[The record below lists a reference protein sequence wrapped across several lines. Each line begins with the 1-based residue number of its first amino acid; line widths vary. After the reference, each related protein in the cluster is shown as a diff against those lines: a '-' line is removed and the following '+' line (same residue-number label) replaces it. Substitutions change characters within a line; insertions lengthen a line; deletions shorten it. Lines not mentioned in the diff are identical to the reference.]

1 VGSPSRER
9 DRERLE
15 RELETDDYH
24 RLLRDLQGGSPFLR
38 RFKNWADVIAFMRKG
53 TSVDPLKDEVL
64 RPIFAAHAEDS
75 DPRWRTILLLI
86 FWPGL
91 ESLHFQKRHWDA
103 DPDELR
109 HNIVWTFL
117 QTICRVD
124 VSQRPSRLVQK
135 VVNDTAHRLHDEY
148 RRIWDRANREVAV
161 DPGEIEELSRAIDG
175 IDTSGMELREAQE
188 IEIRRLREHRDASL
202 ITETDFLL
210 LVGTNVYG
218 KSVVDCAREMGLS
231 YAAARKRR
239 SRAEAA
245 IRRVLGKKDE
255 PQ

>member
-1 VGSPSRER
+1 VGSPSREQ
-9 DRERLE
+9 DYERLE
-15 RELETDDYH
+15 RELETSEYL
-24 RLLRDLQGGSPFLR
+24 RLLRDLKRGSPFLR
-38 RFKNWADVIAFMRKG
+38 RFTAWADVIVFMRKG
-53 TSVDPLKDEVL
+53 NSTDPLKDEVL
-64 RPIFAAHAEDS
+64 RPIFVAHTKDEDS
-75 DPRWRTILLLI
+75 RWRTILLVI

-231 YAAARKRR
+231 YSAARKRK

-245 IRRVLGKKDE
+245 IRRVPGKKDE
-255 PQ
+255 P